1 MVNLKTGKNSKGFYI
16 VFGILVVIFSFLV
29 VKLNELALVDKAFNF
44 KEIDIFLN
52 IFFAIYLI
60 VIIYKINKKSFK
72 YINFNLFF
80 SILGFVYL
88 VSHIYFYRAYK
99 INGGSVEL
107 LIVANM
113 SWFFLVII
121 YFIMVKTG
129 YRGLRG
135 SKKEENL

>member
-88 VSHIYFYRAYK
+88 VSYIYFHRAYK

-107 LIVANM
+107 LTVANM
-113 SWFFLVII
+113 SWFFFVII

-129 YRGLRG
+129 YRGLR
-135 SKKEENL
+135 SREKEENL

>member
-1 MVNLKTGKNSKGFYI
+1 MEDIRIKNNSKRFNI
-16 VFGILVVIFSFLV
+16 VFGILVLICSFLV

-44 KEIDIFLN
+44 KKIDIFLN

-60 VIIYKINKKSFK
+60 VISYKINKKSFK

-88 VSHIYFYRAYK
+88 VSYIYFHRAYK

>member
-1 MVNLKTGKNSKGFYI
+1 MQ
-16 VFGILVVIFSFLV
+16 GIL
-29 VKLNELALVDKAFNF
+29 
-44 KEIDIFLN
+44 N
-52 IFFAIYLI
+52 IP
-60 VIIYKINKKSFK
+60 
-72 YINFNLFF
+72 
-80 SILGFVYL
+80 
-88 VSHIYFYRAYK
+88 YK
-99 INGGSVEL
+99 INGESVEL